1 MTDSLQE
8 QILEFISASD
18 TPVPSRILDVWFPMG
33 KQVVLAAALLLRE
46 GRLVYDPE
54 ADTWDT
60 PTVSQQSCVEEP

>member
-18 TPVPSRILDVWFPMG
+18 TPVPSRRLDVAFPMG

-46 GRLVYDPE
+46 GRLVYDSE
-54 ADTWDT
+54 ADTWAT
-60 PTVSQQSCVEEP
+60 PEEDGQSDF

>member
-1 MTDSLQE
+1 MTESLQE

-46 GRLVYDPE
+46 GRLVYDSE
-54 ADTWDT
+54 LDTWAT
-60 PTVSQQSCVEEP
+60 PTVASTKQTEN